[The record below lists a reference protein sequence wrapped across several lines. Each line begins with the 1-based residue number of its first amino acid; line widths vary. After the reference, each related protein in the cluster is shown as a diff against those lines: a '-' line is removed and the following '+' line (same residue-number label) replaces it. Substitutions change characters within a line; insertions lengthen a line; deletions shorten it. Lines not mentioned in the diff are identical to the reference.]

1 MTEKIKE
8 SSLKGP
14 SLLFSYVPPP
24 KIFLFVAHIH
34 RSKGVRCTRRVI
46 SVVAKGAVQ
55 NLLRHFDHSAL
66 RPFDKLR
73 EHRLRE
79 RGGWGGDK
87 RSLAPTVRA
96 RRRRVALAMEAGA
109 GTLNGG

>member
-24 KIFLFVAHIH
+24 KIFLFVAPIH
-34 RSKGVRCTRRVI
+34 RSKGGVR
-46 SVVAKGAVQ
+46 
-55 NLLRHFDHSAL
+55 
-66 RPFDKLR
+66 
-73 EHRLRE
+73 RLRE
-79 RGGWGGDK
+79 RGGWGGQK
-87 RSLAPTVRA
+87 RGLAPTVRA
-96 RRRRVALAMEAGA
+96 RRRRVAIAMEAGA

>member
-24 KIFLFVAHIH
+24 KIFLFVAPIH

-55 NLLRHFDHSAL
+55 TVLRHFDPSTGSGNAWIAGVGV
-66 RPFDKLR
+66 
-73 EHRLRE
+73 E
-79 RGGWGGDK
+79 RK
-87 RSLAPTVRA
+87 
-96 RRRRVALAMEAGA
+96 EA
-109 GTLNGG
+109 

>member
-8 SSLKGP
+8 SSLKSP
-14 SLLFSYVPPP
+14 SLLFSYAPPP

-34 RSKGVRCTRRVI
+34 RSKGGDRR
-46 SVVAKGAVQ
+46 
-55 NLLRHFDHSAL
+55 LWERM
-66 RPFDKLR
+66 
-73 EHRLRE
+73 E

-96 RRRRVALAMEAGA
+96 RRRRVAIAMEAGA

>member
-1 MTEKIKE
+1 MLPHFMKIDFRGGKVGCSE
-8 SSLKGP
+8 
-14 SLLFSYVPPP
+14 
-24 KIFLFVAHIH
+24 
-34 RSKGVRCTRRVI
+34 RT
-46 SVVAKGAVQ
+46 
-55 NLLRHFDHSAL
+55 SAL
-66 RPFDKLR
+66 RPFDRLR
-73 EHRLRE
+73 DHRLRE